1 MHNKYKVLIALDW
14 ADTKHDGCLVI
25 KGSEELEH
33 FKLKQ
38 SAKSIV
44 NWLKSLKKR
53 FGAVKYAV
61 ILEQKKGALI
71 SALLKHDCFD
81 IYPVNPATLAT
92 YRKAFAPSGAKDDPT
107 DAALMLE
114 LLRIHPDRVS
124 KLELEDEQTR
134 TLRTLVEQRRVLVDD
149 KKRLANR
156 LEALLKGYYPLVLEL
171 FPKMTRAVVS
181 NFILKY
187 PNLESVQQAEKEE
200 LVKFFRANR
209 SASKL
214 EKKIERIQEAVSLTE
229 DKSSIETS
237 CLMAETI
244 CKQMLLL
251 IEQISAYEKRIE
263 ALFAS
268 HQDSEFF
275 SSLPACGEVMA
286 PRLLVA
292 FGADR
297 NRFNS
302 ASELQK
308 YLGIAPVLERSGNSS
323 WVHWRY
329 NCNKFLRQSI
339 HEWAGITIRHSLW
352 ARAYYAMQRKKGKSH
367 PIAVRAL
374 AFKWIRIIFRLW
386 QDRKVYSEA
395 TYLAALQRNGS
406 PIMKFLAENPN
417 LEKIK
422 FSKTYA

>member
-1 MHNKYKVLIALDW
+1 MDYKVLIGLDW
-14 ADTKHDGCLVI
+14 ADIKHDGCLLV
-25 KGSEELEH
+25 KGEKQVEK
-33 FKLKQ
+33 FKLRQ
-38 SAKSIV
+38 SAKSIAQWV
-44 NWLKSLKKR
+44 EGLNQR
-53 FGAVKYAV
+53 FGNGRYAV

-71 SALLKHDCFD
+71 SALLKYGCFD

-114 LLRIHPDRVS
+114 LLRLHPDRVP
-124 KLELEDEQTR
+124 KLKLEDEQTR

-156 LEALLKGYYPLVLEL
+156 LEALLKSYYPLALEL
-171 FPKMTRAVVS
+171 FPKITRAVVC

-187 PNLESVQQAEKEE
+187 PSLETIQKASREE
-200 LVKFFRANR
+200 LIEFFRANR
-209 SASKL
+209 SAAKL
-214 EKKIERIQEAVSLTE
+214 EQRLEKIEEAICLTK
-229 DKSSIETS
+229 DKSIIETS
-237 CLMAETI
+237 IMMAETI

-251 IEQISAYEKRIE
+251 IEQIDLYEKKIE
-263 ALFAS
+263 ALFLS
-268 HQDSEFF
+268 HQDYKLF
-275 SSLPACGEVMA
+275 SSLPASGEAMA
-286 PRLLVA
+286 PRLLTA

-297 NRFNS
+297 SRFKS

-308 YLGIAPVLERSGNSS
+308 FLGIAPVLERSGNQS

-329 NCNKFLRQSI
+329 NCNKFVRQSI

-367 PIAVRAL
+367 AIAVRAL
-374 AFKWIRIIFRLW
+374 AFKWIRVIFRLW

-406 PIMKFLAENPN
+406 PIMKFLADNPN

-422 FSKTYA
+422 FSNTYA

>member
-1 MHNKYKVLIALDW
+1 MCIRD
-14 ADTKHDGCLVI
+14 
-25 KGSEELEH
+25 
-33 FKLKQ
+33 
-38 SAKSIV
+38 
-44 NWLKSLKKR
+44 
-53 FGAVKYAV
+53 
-61 ILEQKKGALI
+61 
-71 SALLKHDCFD
+71 
-81 IYPVNPATLAT
+81 
-92 YRKAFAPSGAKDDPT
+92 
-107 DAALMLE
+107 
-114 LLRIHPDRVS
+114 
-124 KLELEDEQTR
+124 
-134 TLRTLVEQRRVLVDD
+134 
-149 KKRLANR
+149 
-156 LEALLKGYYPLVLEL
+156 
-171 FPKMTRAVVS
+171 
-181 NFILKY
+181 
-187 PNLESVQQAEKEE
+187 
-200 LVKFFRANR
+200 
-209 SASKL
+209 
-214 EKKIERIQEAVSLTE
+214 
-229 DKSSIETS
+229 
-237 CLMAETI
+237 
-244 CKQMLLL
+244 
-251 IEQISAYEKRIE
+251 
-263 ALFAS
+263 
-268 HQDSEFF
+268 
-275 SSLPACGEVMA
+275 
-286 PRLLVA
+286 RLLVA

-297 NRFNS
+297 ARFSS